1 MAPLPKKKHTRRQ
14 RGHNNAHNALSLPAT
29 TTCPGCRQIILLH
42 RACPM
47 CGNYKGRTI
56 PGKFP
61 LDNLAER
68 SQTASRATATEDTSS

>member
-14 RGHNNAHNALSLPAT
+14 RGQNNAHNAVRIPAT
-29 TTCPGCRQIILLH
+29 TTCAGCRETILLH
-42 RACPM
+42 RACPH

-56 PGKFP
+56 PGNFA

-68 SQTASRATATEDTSS
+68 RQTAATATENSGS